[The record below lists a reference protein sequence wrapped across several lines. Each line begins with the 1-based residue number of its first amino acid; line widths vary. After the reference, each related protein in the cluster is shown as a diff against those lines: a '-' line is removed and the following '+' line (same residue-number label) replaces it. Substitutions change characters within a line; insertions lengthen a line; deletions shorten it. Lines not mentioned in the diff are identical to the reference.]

1 MKKLL
6 IGIAV
11 SVLALASLAGVSAY
25 GDDWVATEI
34 VTPGDVNLDGAV
46 DLQDAQLIQYIVA
59 GLPVNQPAYLNG
71 DVNCDGETTLHD
83 ALLITLDVA
92 GFETKPCAE
101 R

>member
-1 MKKLL
+1 MKKLIISL
-6 IGIAV
+6 AAGA
-11 SVLALASLAGVSAY
+11 LALASLAGVSAY

-34 VTPGDVNLDGAV
+34 VTPGDVNLDGVV

-83 ALLITLDVA
+83 SLLIMLDVA
-92 GFETKPCAE
+92 GLSEKTCAE